1 MPEPDVLLNVVRVL
15 QYNYSY
21 SDNLYPGSQI
31 SKFKYNLL
39 KQTKKN
45 HTKQQNQLPAAKK
58 TIILGASQQISG
70 TSYLVRASETKGPV
84 ENMKLKF
91 VFSKKATSIDEIFTF
106 EMALTTNCQID
117 GEDFVNFCRRL
128 RKHEL

>member
-45 HTKQQNQLPAAKK
+45 HTEQQNQLPAAKK
-58 TIILGASQQISG
+58 TIILGASQQMSG

-84 ENMKLKF
+84 ENMKLLNLFNKQIQQSEET
-91 VFSKKATSIDEIFTF
+91 VRRSWSKKTV
-106 EMALTTNCQID
+106 L
-117 GEDFVNFCRRL
+117 GCRIYDN
-128 RKHEL
+128 HV